1 MHRMFTY
8 NFYCK
13 FVYIV
18 TKLYSVNTD
27 DVKM

>member
-1 MHRMFTY
+1 MHKMFTY
-8 NFYCK
+8 NYYCK
-13 FVYIV
+13 FVNIV

>member
-1 MHRMFTY
+1 MHKMFTY
-8 NFYCK
+8 NYCR

-27 DVKM
+27 YVKM